1 MYSLILRE
9 RSGSITG
16 SLWNRISSRNMGGG
30 PRTFPGG
37 LNKWQWKR
45 MHEKKARE
53 KENKLLDQEKQLY
66 EARIRTEIRAKMWGN
81 PDSGEKTAKSKQSHG
96 PMSPKEHIK
105 TLADRFMKAGA
116 EDLWNEYDGP
126 VKKSDQGSRSG
137 SDSIDS
143 TSNSPIDVRRLVS
156 ARCDSMGKNRVFGSS
171 RRGFSSMS
179 RFKRNES
186 SCDEGD
192 DFDAKKLDTLS
203 PFSPKFAGTKEKV
216 KSSRSVVGV
225 IRNKGLFGRRKFRK
239 NDSSTEEDSDE
250 EGDEGKMIGWM
261 DLRKTG
267 SSASLGNHD
276 IKLTKRVNRNVTDE
290 ELYPPLDINTV
301 REDLSKRKY
310 VDNVMEE
317 KQEPHDSIYSAKR
330 FDDSCISPLTLK
342 ALSASGIVK
351 MTRVQDA
358 TLSECLDGKDA
369 LVKAKTGTGK
379 SMAFLLPAIETV
391 LKAMNSG
398 KGVNKVAP
406 VFALI
411 LCPTRELASQ
421 IAAEGKALLKYHDGI
436 GVQTLI
442 GGTRFKLDQ
451 QRLESEPCQILIAT
465 PGRLLDHIENKS
477 GLTLRLMA
485 LKLFIVDEADLL
497 LDLGFRRDVEKIIDC
512 LPRQRQ
518 SLLFSATIPK
528 EVRRVSQL
536 VLKRDHSYID
546 TIGLGCVETHDKVRQ
561 SCIVAPHESHFHLVP
576 HLLKEHI
583 NNTPDYKIIVFCS
596 TGMVTSLMYTLLREM
611 KLNVREIH
619 ARKPQLHRTRVSDE
633 FKESNRLILVT
644 SDVSAR
650 GMNYPDVTL
659 VIQVGIPRDRE
670 QYIHRLGRTGREGKG
685 GEGLLLIAPWE
696 RYFLD
701 ELKDLPL
708 EPIPAP
714 DLDSIVK
721 HQVDQSMAKID
732 TSIKEA
738 AYHAWLGYYNSVQE
752 TGRDKTTLAELAN
765 RFCHSIGLEK
775 PPALFRRTAV
785 KMGLK
790 GISGIPIRK

>member
-1 MYSLILRE
+1 
-9 RSGSITG
+9 
-16 SLWNRISSRNMGGG
+16 
-30 PRTFPGG
+30 
-37 LNKWQWKR
+37 

-66 EARIRTEIRAKMWGN
+66 EARIRSEIRAKMLGGN
-81 PDSGEKTAKSKQSHG
+81 HDSNETKAKSNQSHG
-96 PMSPKEHIK
+96 PLSPQEHIK
-105 TLADRFMKAGA
+105 SLADRFMKAGA
-116 EDLWNEYDGP
+116 EDLWNEDDGP
-126 VKKSDQGSRSG
+126 VKKTNQGSRLNRVGNGG
-137 SDSIDS
+137 SR
-143 TSNSPIDVRRLVS
+143 SNSPIDVRSLV
-156 ARCDSMGKNRVFGSS
+156 G

-179 RFKRNES
+179 HRGRFKRNES
-186 SCDEGD
+186 SCDEGE
-192 DFDAKKLDTLS
+192 DFDSKKFDTLS
-203 PFSPKFAGTKEKV
+203 PFSPGFAGKKEKV
-216 KSSRSVVGV
+216 KSVSNVMRS
-225 IRNKGLFGRRKFRK
+225 KGLFGRRKFRK
-239 NDSSTEEDSDE
+239 NDSSTEEDSE
-250 EGDEGKMIGWM
+250 EEDGKMNGWM
-261 DLRKTG
+261 DVRRTG

-276 IKLTKRVNRNVTDE
+276 FKLIKRVQRNVTDE
-290 ELYPPLDINTV
+290 ELYPPLDINDV
-301 REDLSKRKY
+301 RDDLSKRKS
-310 VDNVMEE
+310 VENVMEVDG
-317 KQEPHDSIYSAKR
+317 EPSDSIYSGRR
-330 FDDSCISPLTLK
+330 FDESSISPLTLK

-358 TLSECLDGKDA
+358 TLSECFEGQDA

-391 LKAMNSG
+391 LKAMEISN
-398 KGVNKVAP
+398 GVHRVP
-406 VFALI
+406 PILVLI

-421 IAAEGKALLKYHDGI
+421 IAAEGKALLKYHEGI

-451 QRLESEPCQILIAT
+451 QRLQSDPCQILIAT

-477 GLTLRLMA
+477 NITSRLMA
-485 LKLFIVDEADLL
+485 LKLFVVDEADLL

-546 TIGLGCVETHDKVRQ
+546 TIGLGCVETHDKVKQ

-583 NNTPDYKIIVFCS
+583 SNTVDYKIIVFCS

-633 FKESNRLILVT
+633 FKESKRLILVT

-659 VIQVGIPRDRE
+659 VIQVGIPSDRE

-685 GEGLLLIAPWE
+685 GKGLLLIAPWE

-701 ELKDLPL
+701 ELKDLPI
-708 EPIPAP
+708 EPVPVP
-714 DLDSIVK
+714 DLDSRFK
-721 HQVDQSMAKID
+721 LEVDQSMGKID

-738 AYHAWLGYYNSVQE
+738 AYHAWLGYYNSVRE

-765 RFCHSIGLEK
+765 RFCYSIGLEK
-775 PPALFRRTAV
+775 PPPLFRKTAV

>member
-1 MYSLILRE
+1 MAMAMRLPAISRAVTEVASSPVGLRRLFCSNASRFSFLSPPARRQAEPSTNLFHSGLSKRTTSE
-9 RSGSITG
+9 R
-16 SLWNRISSRNMGGG
+16 SLWNRIFSRNMGGG

-66 EARIRTEIRAKMWGN
+66 EARIRTEIRAKMWGH
-81 PDSGEKTAKSKQSHG
+81 PDSGEKTTKSKQSHG

-116 EDLWNEYDGP
+116 DDLWNDNDGP
-126 VKKSDQGSRSG
+126 VKKFDQGSRSC

-143 TSNSPIDVRRLVS
+143 TPIDVRRLVS
-156 ARCDSMGKNRVFGSS
+156 ATCDSMG
-171 RRGFSSMS
+171 
-179 RFKRNES
+179 
-186 SCDEGD
+186 D
-192 DFDAKKLDTLS
+192 DVDAKKLDTLS
-203 PFSPKFAGTKEKV
+203 PFSSKFSGTKEKV
-216 KSSRSVVGV
+216 KSSTSVVGV

-250 EGDEGKMIGWM
+250 EGNEGKMIGWM

-290 ELYPPLDINTV
+290 ELYPPLDINRV
-301 REDLSKRKY
+301 REDLSKKQS
-310 VDNVMEE
+310 VDNVREE

-330 FDDSCISPLTLK
+330 FDESCISPLTLK

-398 KGVNKVAP
+398 KGVHKVAP
-406 VFALI
+406 IFVLI

-421 IAAEGKALLKYHDGI
+421 IAAEGKALLKNHDGI

-477 GLTLRLMA
+477 GLTSRLMA
-485 LKLFIVDEADLL
+485 LKLFIVDEADIL

-546 TIGLGCVETHDKVRQ
+546 TIGLGCVETHDKVKQ

-583 NNTPDYKIIVFCS
+583 NNMPDYKIIVFCS

-659 VIQVGIPRDRE
+659 VIQ
-670 QYIHRLGRTGREGKG
+670 
-685 GEGLLLIAPWE
+685 
-696 RYFLD
+696 
-701 ELKDLPL
+701 
-708 EPIPAP
+708 
-714 DLDSIVK
+714 
-721 HQVDQSMAKID
+721 SMAKID

-738 AYHAWLGYYNSVQE
+738 AYHAWLGYYNSVRE

-775 PPALFRRTAV
+775 PPTLFRRTAV